1 MPILQ
6 EPAVTL
12 EGIKVRAI
20 SLASID
26 LDVMIKMNNPNPIGV
41 TLRELHFVT
50 LCGTG
55 GHEQEIADGNTGC
68 IRIPARDSTLI
79 TVPVT
84 SHNKALIR
92 AIAAFVVRGRI
103 HVTIQGTAVIDCVV
117 THWSVPF
124 EKTLT
129 VTARDIAGAVAGKKE
144 EGK

>member
-20 SLASID
+20 SLVSID
-26 LDVMIKMNNPNPIGV
+26 LDMMIKMNNPNPIGV

-55 GHEQEIADGNTGC
+55 GHEQEIAEGNTGS

-92 AIAAFVVRGRI
+92 AMAAFVARGGI
-103 HVTIQGTAVIDCVV
+103 HVTIKGVAKIDCIVAC
-117 THWSVPF
+117 WSLPF
-124 EKTLT
+124 TKTLMVT
-129 VTARDIAGAVAGKKE
+129 VRQLTGAFTGQKHEK
-144 EGK
+144 

>member
-26 LDVMIKMNNPNPIGV
+26 LDVLIRMNNPNPIGV

-55 GHEQEIADGNTGC
+55 GHEQEIADGNTGS

-92 AIAAFVVRGRI
+92 AIAAFVARGGI
-103 HVTIQGTAVIDCVV
+103 HVTIKGNAVVDAVI
-117 THWSVPF
+117 TGWSVPF
-124 EKTLT
+124 KKTMT
-129 VTARDIAGAVAGKKE
+129 VTMEQVE
-144 EGK
+144 ESMTGPKS